1 MPKVLLATDKPFAAS
16 AVTAIE
22 QVFKEAGY
30 ELVKLEKYPAKADLL
45 GAIPDAEAVIVRSDP
60 IDPEVL
66 NAAGKLK
73 LVVRAGAG
81 VDTIDLEAAKAKG
94 VCVMN
99 TPGMNSNAVAELAF
113 GMMVTTIRNQYDG
126 SSGYELRGKTL
137 GLYGCGNVSK
147 YMIFLAKGF
156 GMEVSAFDPFLKS
169 EQIAAMGATPL
180 KTVEDLFKNQFVSLH
195 IPATK
200 ETTKSINGAKMALM
214 PKNAVLL
221 NTARKEVVDEADLIA
236 TMKERADFTYISDV
250 QTEVAGL
257 KEVLGDKYKQR
268 CFCTPKKMGAQTS
281 EANNNAGIAAAKQI
295 VGFFEKGDVSCQ
307 VNK

>member
-1 MPKVLLATDKPFAAS
+1 MPKVLLATDKPFAPS

-22 QVFKEAGY
+22 AVFKEAGY
-30 ELVKLEKYPAKADLL
+30 DLVKLEKYPAKADLL
-45 GAIPDAEAVIVRSDP
+45 GAIKDAEAVIVRSDP
-60 IDPEVL
+60 VDPQVL
-66 NAAGKLK
+66 DAAGKLK

-113 GMMVTTIRNQYDG
+113 GMMLTTTRNQYDG

-147 YMIFLAKGF
+147 YMILLAKGF
-156 GMEVSAFDPFLKS
+156 GMEVSAFDPFLKP
-169 EQIAAMGATPL
+169 EQILACGATP
-180 KTVEDLFKNQFVSLH
+180 VSNVDELFKNQFVSLH

-200 ETTKSINGAKMALM
+200 ETTKSINAAKMARM
-214 PKNAVLL
+214 PKNAVLI
-221 NTARKEVVDEADLIA
+221 NTARKEVINEEDLIA

-281 EANNNAGIAAAKQI
+281 EANNNAGIPRRSRLSAFSRR
-295 VGFFEKGDVSCQ
+295 VT
-307 VNK
+307 